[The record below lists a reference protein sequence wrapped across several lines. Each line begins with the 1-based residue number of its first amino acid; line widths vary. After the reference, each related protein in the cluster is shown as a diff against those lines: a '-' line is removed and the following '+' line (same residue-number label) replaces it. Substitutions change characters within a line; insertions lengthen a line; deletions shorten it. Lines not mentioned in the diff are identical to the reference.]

1 MACPD
6 FGSGH
11 ILRLSGLKQ
20 KGLEFPFSPRF
31 SSKKDYLFL
40 IPSRS
45 RVLCRGK
52 EFFPKFQE
60 GSILQLKR
68 FLARLAVSRGE
79 QPNQHFS
86 NRAPTGSC
94 KRELGIIRNPLPE
107 SGSGLILANSYRWFS
122 RCGVMLKS
130 KSKAPLS
137 PGSKASSM
145 VKTSSGMFAGR
156 KLCKRR
162 QSFRWAYAPYKRR
175 MLGLDYKADPLEGS
189 PQARAIVLEKVG
201 VECRQPNSAVRKCVR
216 AQIIKNGKVITA
228 FLPGDGALNFIDEHD
243 EVQIEGIGGAEG
255 KAYGDLPG
263 TRYRVFTVNGV
274 SLDALLKGKKE
285 KPRR

>member
-1 MACPD
+1 MSRERN
-6 FGSGH
+6 F
-11 ILRLSGLKQ
+11 
-20 KGLEFPFSPRF
+20 FS
-31 SSKKDYLFL
+31 
-40 IPSRS
+40 
-45 RVLCRGK
+45 
-52 EFFPKFQE
+52 KFQE

-68 FLARLAVSRGE
+68 FLARLPVSRGE
-79 QPNQHFS
+79 SRISIFQIAHQRDHASVNWAS
-86 NRAPTGSC
+86 Y
-94 KRELGIIRNPLPE
+94 GILLLE
-107 SGSGLILANSYRWFS
+107 SGSGLILADSYGLSS
-122 RCGVMLKS
+122 RCSVMLKS
-130 KSKAPLS
+130 KSEAPLFPS
-137 PGSKASSM
+137 SKDSSM

>member
-1 MACPD
+1 
-6 FGSGH
+6 
-11 ILRLSGLKQ
+11 
-20 KGLEFPFSPRF
+20 
-31 SSKKDYLFL
+31 
-40 IPSRS
+40 
-45 RVLCRGK
+45 
-52 EFFPKFQE
+52 
-60 GSILQLKR
+60 
-68 FLARLAVSRGE
+68 
-79 QPNQHFS
+79 
-86 NRAPTGSC
+86 
-94 KRELGIIRNPLPE
+94 
-107 SGSGLILANSYRWFS
+107 
-122 RCGVMLKS
+122 MLKS
-130 KSKAPLS
+130 KHDGPLS